1 MRGMESPLLSDKLL
15 APADA
20 HDESGQHDHARDNRR
35 DRDVL
40 TRAVVGTTD
49 GTGTVHDGRYTESRR
64 VMSVGAP
71 SRRRV
76 LYSVAEGMR
85 HLLALCESASFS
97 ETLASRA

>member
-1 MRGMESPLLSDKLL
+1 
-15 APADA
+15 
-20 HDESGQHDHARDNRR
+20 
-35 DRDVL
+35 
-40 TRAVVGTTD
+40 
-49 GTGTVHDGRYTESRR
+49 
-64 VMSVGAP
+64 MSVGAP